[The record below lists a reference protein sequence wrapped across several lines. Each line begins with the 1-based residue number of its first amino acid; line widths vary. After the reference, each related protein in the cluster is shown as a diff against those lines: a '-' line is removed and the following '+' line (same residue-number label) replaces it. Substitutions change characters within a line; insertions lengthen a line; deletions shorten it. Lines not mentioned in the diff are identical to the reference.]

1 MSALRMCTICARGG
15 SKTLPGKNVALF
27 AGKPLLSHSV
37 EQARRSALFDVIAVS
52 SDDPDYLAIG
62 RAAGADETVLRPAP
76 LASDEAGKLPVIKH
90 CVETIEARRGQRYE
104 VVVDLQVTSP
114 LRTALD
120 IVAAVALLDA
130 NPAAQNV
137 ASVCAAKNSPYFTI
151 FEPRADGYFAISKAL
166 SSPLLRR
173 QDSPPCFD
181 LNGSIYVWRRAVL
194 ETCRGVA
201 LERTLVYEMPEHRSI
216 DIDTG
221 FDFLLAQT
229 VAARFDWLSGDL
241 LPASV
246 LE

>member
-1 MSALRMCTICARGG
+1 MTALRMCTICARGG

-37 EQARRSALFDVIAVS
+37 EQARRSGLFDVIAVS

-62 RAAGADETVLRPAP
+62 SAAGADETVLRPAP

-90 CVETIEARRGQRYE
+90 CVETVEARRGRHYE

-114 LRTALD
+114 LRTAQD

-130 NPAAQNV
+130 NPDAQNV
-137 ASVCAAKNSPYFTI
+137 VSVCAAKNSPYFTI
-151 FEPRADGYFAISKAL
+151 FEPRGGVYFGISKAL

-194 ETCRGVA
+194 ETCKGVA
-201 LERTLVYEMPEHRSI
+201 LERTLIYEMPEHRSI

-229 VAARFDWLSGDL
+229 VAARFDWQSGEL
-241 LPASV
+241 LPGAD
-246 LE
+246 E